1 MSDSGAR
8 GIHFETLKKAI
19 PHVLIKASAKRRA
32 ELRETPPVLPAWFT
46 KASSGQQQTLKD
58 ATEALHLRL
67 NQRDALFDKIE
78 SIDSFAKKLLEPE
91 LQKLDPG
98 FDADNTCLRLY
109 APKSLGIFGI
119 KSEALTVKTLSL
131 LQAALHNFEY
141 DETRPGFYDA
151 SSCFISRPDANGHFE
166 PIATPVSVDVFARL
180 CRRLNIGEQY
190 QRYLKDFLR
199 PPGNR
204 LVENLLNQIN
214 GDYLKQSLQTAT
226 CLALIKKDIGQSDF
240 NQLLKVVNG
249 DSVVMDGKK
258 QLRFRG
264 LSLMGLRLN
273 GCVLFVPCE
282 LQRYSNGPLM
292 AWIPGDPE
300 HPIKRYPS
308 FEAFQQ
314 ELTRQ
319 LTARPSGHKISTD
332 SGKPTAYQ
340 LFFSGFV
347 AQKDK
352 PYYFRRFNETVND
365 GPPKSFVEKWRHHEL
380 VQLGE
385 RLVLHVDI
393 PPPPES
399 GVRQDPLE
407 APNLHIIDCNLPGK
421 GLWEDF
427 ELWPVLH
434 EASLDQLINDA
445 RVLAVPNADEDAKAR
460 SERWANYL
468 NIGFIALG
476 AFALVV
482 PGLGELML
490 VVTAGQL
497 LYEVFEGAVELSE
510 DDRQAGWV
518 HLTDVIEN
526 LAAGVALA
534 PVFHFTVS
542 PFIEGLKAVRL
553 PSGKTRLW
561 KPDLAPYRFKGKLP
575 PELARDEHGLYAHQ
589 GKSLLRVGEHHYE
602 LSKQATT
609 EALVVRHVTRPNAFE
624 VPVRHNGSGSFV
636 FEGETPR
643 SWDNTTLMRR
653 LGHSVEAFRDP
664 QQLKLIRQ
672 TSGTSPDVLRRMYH
686 DNAPIPPLLVDT
698 VQRFNIERDV
708 QIFVDNVSS
717 DDPVMHARARRDP
730 ASQLQIIEAQG
741 LWPADVPVRVS
752 NSRGQTLWQS
762 AAAKSAQGKKL
773 VVQLSDQQ
781 IHGGQGLKTVLQTL
795 EANGAQIAL
804 DVAPE
809 EREAYLQTRIA
820 DTAKSLRRAI
830 FNQRYQTQERPF
842 SLTRIVLTEAFP
854 TLPAP
859 LADTLLGN
867 ATQAELDVM
876 NQQQHLP
883 LRLKQLGNELL
894 FETHATH
901 AWQGFHHDWLATVD
915 TERLALNALRIH
927 SDALAQLRI
936 EVRRQSLDGELICSV
951 GSEDATSVRTLVKD
965 ADSRYTAH
973 DAQGQY
979 LQDRPGDLFQ
989 AILNA
994 LPAEQRQA
1002 LGYRLDDANGFKH
1015 WIMAKTEPA
1024 SVRRTLL
1031 AEPPISNTVATE
1043 TTLLLGGPGYSRVGQ
1058 TLPDRIQDIYPHLN
1072 ENEVQSFARELST
1085 QGDAESGIRRI
1096 ENDLDTLRITLDT
1109 WRFEEVINW
1118 NSGNGATHNL
1128 AFMLDG
1134 GLHLSERL
1142 MACFERKATV
1152 FGERSVVPQSGYTL
1166 DLSSEMRRYNLEHW
1180 WKKLPDLKPYLDQ
1193 ITTLSLDNV
1202 PLATDGSGL
1211 LKDFHHL
1218 RQLSARNCE
1227 LKLLPK
1233 DIGRMRQLETL
1244 RLSGNQIQLT
1254 PQTVETLKNLTR
1266 LQTLRLDLNPL
1277 GLAPDVSRMPRLS
1290 ILTLN
1295 ETGLTTWPE
1304 GLFEKY
1310 RPRQFFLDMLGN
1322 PINEIPNV
1330 VPGSNNAFIIA
1341 RTRLIANELS
1351 DVNRVLYEN
1360 YRTSVGLIPE
1370 HVASATTTEMIRLWP
1385 LKTDALFNRIPG
1397 TGIYR
1402 PEAWPD
1408 LASEPNSRGF
1418 FKIINDLTQ
1427 SADYRAGGSAL
1438 EQLSERVWRMIH
1450 AIDID
1455 KNLRQDLF
1463 EMAIAP
1469 VNCRDAG
1476 AQVFNQMGIKVLAA
1490 EARLS
1495 STSREML
1502 EQKLVTLAKGAAR
1515 LDFVNDIA
1523 QADIQNRGGN
1533 PDVVEVYLAYQTGL
1547 AQRVDL
1553 PWQSQ
1558 NMLFRITAGVDQT
1571 KIDLAFETINSM
1583 EAGDGLINRMLEQP
1597 FWIDYLRELYP
1608 DSYYTNKAAF
1618 EEKASK
1624 LDDLRTAQAEWA
1636 GSIDPYRQKAALRDE
1651 IKDLARLL
1659 GVTKEQVLNGQPMP
1673 DSLYERL
1680 ITDLGDQEQ
1689 QLSRQQTRD
1698 ALNKYALLPG

>member
-1 MSDSGAR
+1 MSDSRAR

-19 PHVLIKASAKRRA
+19 PPVLIKASAKRRA
-32 ELRETPPVLPAWFT
+32 ELREIRPVLPAWFT
-46 KASSGQQQTLKD
+46 KASSDQQQTLRD
-58 ATEALHLRL
+58 ATEALHLRQ
-67 NQRDALFDKIE
+67 NQRDALFDKIQ

-91 LQKLDPG
+91 LQKLDPS
-98 FDADNTCLRLY
+98 FDADNTWLRLY
-109 APKSLGIFGI
+109 APKSLGIFGL

-141 DETRPGFYDA
+141 DETRPGFYDT

-180 CRRLNIGEQY
+180 CRRLNIGEHY
-190 QRYLKDFLR
+190 QRYLTDFLR
-199 PPGNR
+199 PPNNR
-204 LVENLLNQIN
+204 LVENLLRQIN
-214 GDYLKQSLQTAT
+214 GAYCKQSLQTAA
-226 CLALIKKDIGQSDF
+226 CLALIKKDIGQAEY
-240 NQLLKVVNG
+240 NQLMKVVKG
-249 DSVVMDGKK
+249 DSVIMDGKK
-258 QLRFRG
+258 QLRFCG
-264 LSLMGLRLN
+264 LSIMGLRLSD
-273 GCVLFVPCE
+273 CVLFIPCE
-282 LQRYSNGPLM
+282 LHRYSTGSII

-300 HPIKRYPS
+300 HPVKRYAS

-319 LTARPSGHKISTD
+319 LSARTSNIATD
-332 SGKPTAYQ
+332 AGSPTSYQ
-340 LFFSGFV
+340 LFFSRFV
-347 AQKDK
+347 AQKDRS
-352 PYYFRRFNETVND
+352 YYFRRFNETVSD
-365 GPPKSFVEKWRHHEL
+365 GPPRSFVEKWRHHEL

-385 RLVLHVDI
+385 RLILHADI
-393 PPPPES
+393 PPPREF
-399 GVRQDPLE
+399 GVRQDPLV
-407 APNLHIIDCNLPGK
+407 APNFHITDCTLPGK
-421 GLWEDF
+421 GPWEDF

-434 EASLDQLINDA
+434 ETSLDQMISDA
-445 RVLAVPNADEDAKAR
+445 RVIAVPNADEDAKAR

-468 NIGFIALG
+468 NIGFVALG

-490 VVTAGQL
+490 AVTAGQL
-497 LYEVFEGAVELSE
+497 LYEVLEGAVELSE
-510 DDRQAGWV
+510 GDRQAGWA

-526 LAAGVALA
+526 LAAGIALA

-542 PFIEGLKAVRL
+542 PFIESLKAVRL
-553 PSGKTRLW
+553 PSAKTRLW
-561 KPDLAPYRFKGKLP
+561 KPDLVPYRFKGKLP
-575 PELARDEHGLYAHQ
+575 PELARGEHGLYAHE
-589 GKSLLRVGEHHYE
+589 GKSLLRVGEHHYQ

-609 EALVVRHVTRPNAFE
+609 DALVVRHATRPDAFE

-636 FEGETPR
+636 LEGETPR
-643 SWDNTTLMRR
+643 SWDDTTLMRR
-653 LGHSVEAFRDP
+653 LGHSVEGFTDP
-664 QQLKLIRQ
+664 QELELIRQ
-672 TSGTSPDVLRRMYH
+672 TSGTSPNVLRRMYH
-686 DNAPIPPLLVDT
+686 ENAPIPPLLADT

-708 QIFVDNVSS
+708 QAFVDNVSS
-717 DDPVMHARARRDP
+717 DDPVRQARARRDP

-741 LWPADVPVRVS
+741 LWPADVPLRVS
-752 NSRGQTLWQS
+752 NNRGETLWQS
-762 AAAKSAQGKKL
+762 AAARSAQGRKL

-781 IHGGQGLKTVLQTL
+781 LNGGQGLNTVLQTL
-795 EANGAQIAL
+795 EANGAPIAL
-804 DVAPE
+804 DVAPAE
-809 EREAYLQTRIA
+809 LEAHLQTRIA
-820 DTAKSLRRAI
+820 DSANSLRRQL
-830 FNQRYQTQERPF
+830 FEQRYQPQERTVNPAR
-842 SLTRIVLTEAFP
+842 TVLTEAFP
-854 TLPAP
+854 ALPAP

-867 ATQAELDVM
+867 ATPAELNLM
-876 NQQQHLP
+876 KQQQRLP
-883 LRLKQLGNELL
+883 LRLKQLGNELQ
-894 FETHATH
+894 FETRSTH
-901 AWQGFHHDWLATVD
+901 AWQGFHHDWLATAD

-927 SDALAQLRI
+927 SDALARLRI
-936 EVRRQSLDGELICSV
+936 EVRQQSLDGELICSV
-951 GSEDATSVRTLVKD
+951 GSADATTVNTLIKD

-973 DAQGQY
+973 DAQGQH

-989 AILNA
+989 AILNV
-994 LPAEQRQA
+994 LPADQRQT
-1002 LGYRLDDANGFKH
+1002 LGYRLDDAAGFKH
-1015 WIMAKTEPA
+1015 WILAKTEPA

-1031 AEPPISNTVATE
+1031 AEPPISDRVATE
-1043 TTLLLGGPGYSRVGQ
+1043 TTILLGGPGYSRAGQ
-1058 TLPDRIQDIYPHLN
+1058 TLLDRIQDIYPHLN
-1072 ENEVQSFARELST
+1072 ETEVQGFAQALST

-1096 ENDLDTLRITLDT
+1096 ENDLDTLRIALDT

-1118 NSGNGATHNL
+1118 HSGNGGTHNL
-1128 AFMLDG
+1128 TFMLDG

-1152 FGERSVVPQSGYTL
+1152 FGERSVAPHAGYTL

-1180 WKKLPDLKPYLDQ
+1180 WKKLPDIKPYLDQ

-1227 LKLLPK
+1227 LKQLPK

-1254 PQTVETLKNLTR
+1254 PQTVEELKNLTR

-1277 GLAPDVSRMPRLS
+1277 GLAPNVSRMPRLG

-1304 GLFEKY
+1304 GLFEKH

-1322 PINEIPNV
+1322 PIEEVPRV

-1341 RTRLIANELS
+1341 RTRLIASELS
-1351 DVNRVLYEN
+1351 DVNRVLYEK

-1370 HVASATTTEMIRLWP
+1370 HVTSTTTTEMIRRWP
-1385 LKTDALFNRIPG
+1385 LKTDALFNRMPG
-1397 TGIYR
+1397 IGIYR

-1418 FKIINDLTQ
+1418 FKIIDDLTQ
-1427 SADYRAGGSAL
+1427 SADYRSGGSAR

-1476 AQVFNQMGIKVLAA
+1476 AQVFNQMGIRVLAA

-1495 STSREML
+1495 STSRAML
-1502 EQKLVTLAKGAAR
+1502 EQKLVTLARGAAR
-1515 LDFVNDIA
+1515 LDYVNDVA
-1523 QADIQNRGGN
+1523 QADIQSRGGN

-1547 AQRVDL
+1547 AQRLDL

-1558 NMLFRITAGVDQT
+1558 NMLFRITAGVDQA
-1571 KIDLAFETINSM
+1571 KIDLAFETVNAM

-1597 FWIDYLRELYP
+1597 FWTDYLREAHP
-1608 DSYYTNKAAF
+1608 DSYYANKARF
-1618 EEKASK
+1618 EERSSQ
-1624 LDDLRTAQAEWA
+1624 LDDLRTAQADWA
-1636 GSIDPYRQKAALRDE
+1636 GSNDPYQQKAALRDKL
-1651 IKDLARLL
+1651 KDLARIL
-1659 GVTKEQVLNGQPMP
+1659 GVPKEQVLTGQPMP
-1673 DSLYERL
+1673 DSLYEHL
-1680 ITDLGDQEQ
+1680 INDLGDQEQ

-1698 ALNKYALLPG
+1698 ALEKLALPPG